1 MDGVFGSKTPLPVQA
16 ANFLGKSHCTSQSL
30 QHTTLMDIRI
40 KTIPQVT
47 KAAVHLRMKFLSNSC
62 QQEGNEASALIF
74 PREIAGLSLKLM
86 RQCLF
91 TVELPLNKNGRK
103 CFFLCP
109 LHTPHTSHLLHDRSL
124 EKNHSLSYTY
134 AQHKAYRDQFC
145 TNPQGA
151 QLKVHRLQLK

>member
-1 MDGVFGSKTPLPVQA
+1 MDGIFGSKTPLPVQA
-16 ANFLGKSHCTSQSL
+16 ANFLRKSHCTSQCL

-47 KAAVHLRMKFLSNSC
+47 KAAVHPRMKFLSNSC
-62 QQEGNEASALIF
+62 QQEGNEASALAF

-103 CFFLCP
+103 CFFFFVP
-109 LHTPHTSHLLHDRSL
+109 STPPTHLIYCMTKVWRRITPFLTLTSSTKPT
-124 EKNHSLSYTY
+124 ETSS
-134 AQHKAYRDQFC
+134 AQI
-145 TNPQGA
+145 
-151 QLKVHRLQLK
+151 LKEHN

>member
-47 KAAVHLRMKFLSNSC
+47 KAAVHSRMKFLSNSC
-62 QQEGNEASALIF
+62 QQEGNEASALVF

-109 LHTPHTSHLLHDRSL
+109 LHTPTHLIYCMTEVWRRITPFLTLTPNTKPTETSSARI
-124 EKNHSLSYTY
+124 
-134 AQHKAYRDQFC
+134 
-145 TNPQGA
+145 
-151 QLKVHRLQLK
+151 LKEHN